1 MKYKTLSAA
10 IGATVTLS
18 LAGLA
23 QDQVGGQFRDPVDDR
38 RLRQVFSTS
47 IGVRNRLP

>member
-23 QDQVGGQFRDPVDDR
+23 QAATEVQ
-38 RLRQVFSTS
+38 LSL
-47 IGVRNRLP
+47 IHI